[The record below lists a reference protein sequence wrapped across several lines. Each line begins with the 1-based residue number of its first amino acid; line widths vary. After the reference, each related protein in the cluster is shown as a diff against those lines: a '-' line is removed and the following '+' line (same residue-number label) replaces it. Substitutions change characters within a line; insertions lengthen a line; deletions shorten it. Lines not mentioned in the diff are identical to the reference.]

1 MDAESALRAYR
12 SQQSNAK
19 ARGISWELTFHQWC
33 TWWGDD
39 IGKRGA
45 GHDKLCMQ
53 RVADTGPYALD
64 NIRKGYPLDNALTRS
79 LMYAKQK
86 GMAAAAARVR
96 TGGPTAPSYEHGP
109 HDDVY
114 LSEDDRY
121 HATRG
126 RLRSCLEF

>member
-1 MDAESALRAYR
+1 MDAKRALQRYR
-12 SQQSNAK
+12 QQQFNAK
-19 ARGISWELTFHQWC
+19 KRGIGWELTFHDWC
-33 TWWGDD
+33 VWWGDD
-39 IGKRGA
+39 IDKRGA

-64 NIRKGYPLDNALTRS
+64 NIRKAYPLDNARTRS
-79 LMYAKQK
+79 RMYAKHK
-86 GMAAAAARVR
+86 GIAVTAERVR
-96 TGGPTAPSYEHGP
+96 PSGRTASSYEHGP

-114 LSEDDRY
+114 LSEDDKY